1 MGAVCYQL
9 RVTGLSEDVGTIR
22 VSQLVKALGALQK
35 TARRATS
42 LLATG
47 SGAVRRRGSGWLA
60 DATDFKVTGLKAGST
75 VFEVAAL
82 PLATAVPDRFAQ
94 RSFWGD
100 SSIADD
106 TPLDLAARAIEEA
119 KETDPAGDWF
129 DSTVLDAILEFPVPK
144 HSPTVS
150 YALSPIGASVR
161 HGSFVLERQAR
172 HRIRKRLQS
181 IPASRAF
188 VVSGTID
195 EIKYP
200 TKGFRLTLPDESH
213 IRGRLVDGAAVES
226 LRPLWGRPVTVEGM
240 VHFKASGRPRLV
252 EARKVMAPVPG
263 DAIFRELPVADALIV
278 GKQDRI
284 RLGPADSI
292 NLDRIANKWPGDE
305 SIDELME
312 MID

>member
-1 MGAVCYQL
+1 MSAVCYQL
-9 RVTGLSEDVGTIR
+9 RVTGLSDDGGTIR
-22 VSQLVKALGALQK
+22 VSQLVGVLDALQQ

-42 LLATG
+42 LLAMG
-47 SGAVRRRGSGWLA
+47 SGAVKGRGSGWLA

-94 RSFWGD
+94 RSLWGD
-100 SSIADD
+100 SSITDD
-106 TPLDLAARAIEEA
+106 TALDLVARAIREA
-119 KETDPAGDWF
+119 QETDPAGDWF
-129 DSTVLDAILEFPVPK
+129 DSTVLETILTFPIPK
-144 HSPTVS
+144 HCPTVS
-150 YALSPIGASVR
+150 YALSPIGTSNG
-161 HGSFVLERQAR
+161 HGSFVLERQVR
-172 HRIRKRLQS
+172 HRIRERLQS

-195 EIKYP
+195 EVKYP

-226 LRPLWGRPVTVEGM
+226 LRPLWGRPATVEGM
-240 VHFKASGRPRLV
+240 VHFKASGRPRLI

-263 DAIFRELPVADALIV
+263 DAIFRELPVADAMIV
-278 GKQDRI
+278 GERDRI

>member
-1 MGAVCYQL
+1 MSAVCYQL
-9 RVTGLSEDVGTIR
+9 RVTGLSKDGGTMGL
-22 VSQLVKALGALQK
+22 SQLVKVLGALQV
-35 TARRATS
+35 TARRATR

-47 SGAVRRRGSGWLA
+47 RGAVQGRGGGWLA

-82 PLATAVPDRFAQ
+82 PLATAAPDRFAQ
-94 RSFWGD
+94 RSFWD
-100 SSIADD
+100 NSSIADD
-106 TPLDLAARAIEEA
+106 TALDLAARAVEEA

-129 DSTVLDAILEFPVPK
+129 DSTVLDAILAFPIPK
-144 HSPTVS
+144 RYPKVS
-150 YALSPIGASVR
+150 YALSPVGASIS

-172 HRIRKRLQS
+172 HRIQERLQS

-195 EIKYP
+195 EVKYP

-213 IRGRLVDGAAVES
+213 IRGRLIDGGAVES
-226 LRPLWGRPVTVEGM
+226 LRLLWGRPATVEGM
-240 VHFKASGRPRLV
+240 VHFKASGRPRLI
-252 EARKVMAPVPG
+252 EARKVMAQAPG
-263 DAIFRELPVADALIV
+263 DAIFRELPLADALIV
-278 GKQDRI
+278 GEQDRI

-312 MID
+312 LID